1 MEEVLSLLSVPLS
14 EARKEKIFMNKKRNI
29 IIFVIILVLIIG
41 TVVGI
46 SLYLNNLKYKYELST
61 IQDNE
66 IQYYKLEQDG
76 KYGVIDKNGT
86 VVLQPTYASI
96 DIPNPTK
103 AVFIKSDDGQ
113 NYSAVDANG
122 SPLFTDYDSVEAISI
137 NSITSNIPYEKTV
150 LKYKIGGL
158 YGIMDFDGNE
168 ITSNIY
174 NSITNIDYKE
184 GNLRVEQNGSY
195 GVINIKGT
203 TVLKPEYD
211 AIMADGYYEEG
222 TKYDNAGFV
231 LRIVT
236 DDGYR
241 FGYADRTGKIILD
254 TLYNE
259 ITRLNDIE
267 GKEAYLVTSL
277 NGRYGVYKNNEEIL
291 ANEYTDISFDSNNN
305 LLIVEK
311 DQAQGVVDLQG
322 NNIVPIDYDSIIIGG
337 KYIDAQKGEETVVF
351 DAEGNN
357 LDTDII
363 SYNQV
368 SDLAIVIDK
377 NNNYNIVDS
386 SGNKKLR
393 DNYTYIEYFNNNYFI
408 VTKDSKT
415 GVIDG
420 NGNVLINLEYDAI
433 QEIDDTNAL
442 QAIKIDDNRT
452 DIIDSNM
459 NIHEGIANANVLKK
473 DNYIKVF
480 SETEMKY
487 YDFSGNEITYK
498 SLFPNNSLYASQSDG
513 KWGLVNNNGTVVVPY
528 EYDMVTEQNGNV
540 AGVKK
545 DGVWQV
551 VDANGQIVSDG
562 QFNLSWLDV
571 TFLGGYYKVNNSTN
585 GTVYSGTVQN

>member
-1 MEEVLSLLSVPLS
+1 
-14 EARKEKIFMNKKRNI
+14 MNKKKRNI
-29 IIFVIILVLIIG
+29 IIFIVILVLIIAG
-41 TVVGI
+41 VVGVSI
-46 SLYLNNLKYKYELST
+46 YLNNLRYQYELST
-61 IQDNE
+61 IQDSE

-76 KYGVIDKNGT
+76 KYGVIDKDGN

-96 DIPNPTK
+96 DIPNPTR

-113 NYSAVDANG
+113 NYTAVDGNG
-122 SPLFTDYDSVEAISI
+122 SQLFTDYESVEAITI

-150 LKYKIGGL
+150 LKYKLGGL
-158 YGIMDFDGNE
+158 YGLIDFDGNK
-168 ITSNIY
+168 ITENIY

-184 GNLRVEQNGSY
+184 GNLRVEQNGRY

-203 TVLKPEYD
+203 TILEPEYD
-211 AIMADGYYEEG
+211 AIMADGYYEEE
-222 TKYDNAGFV
+222 TKYEKAGFV

-241 FGYADRTGKIILD
+241 FGYADRTGKIVLD

-259 ITRLNDIE
+259 ISRLTEIE
-267 GKEAYLVTSL
+267 GDDVYLVTSS
-277 NGRYGVYKNNEEIL
+277 NGRYGLYKNNKEVL
-291 ANEYTDISFDSNNN
+291 ANEYTSISFDPNNN
-305 LLIVEK
+305 LLVVQK
-311 DQAQGVVDLQG
+311 DQAQGVVDLEG

-351 DAEGNN
+351 DSEGNN
-357 LDTDII
+357 LDTDIV

-393 DNYTYIEYFNNNYFI
+393 ENYTYIEYFNNNYFI
-408 VTKDSKT
+408 VTKDGKT

-420 NGNVLINLEYDAI
+420 NGSIAINIEYDAI
-433 QEIDDTNAL
+433 QAIDGTNAL
-442 QAIKIDDNRT
+442 QAIKTDENRT

-459 NIHEGIANANVLKK
+459 NAHEGIVNANVLKK
-473 DNYIKVF
+473 DNYIKIY

-498 SLFPNNSLYASQSDG
+498 SLFPNNSLYASQNNG
-513 KWGLVNNNGTVVVPY
+513 KWGLVDSNGTVVVPY

-545 DGVWQV
+545 DGVWQI
-551 VDANGQIVSDG
+551 VDTSGQFVSD
-562 QFNLSWLDV
+562 NNYSLSWLDV
-571 TFLGGYYKVNNSTN
+571 TFLGGYYKINNSTN
-585 GTVYSGTVQN
+585 GTVYSGTVRN

>member
-1 MEEVLSLLSVPLS
+1 
-14 EARKEKIFMNKKRNI
+14 MNKKNI
-29 IIFVIILVLIIG
+29 IIFIIVLVIIVAGVIG
-41 TVVGI
+41 VSI
-46 SLYLNNLKYKYELST
+46 YLKNLKYNYELSI
-61 IQDNE
+61 IQDSD
-66 IQYYKLEQDG
+66 IQYYKLEKDG
-76 KYGVIDKNGT
+76 LYGVIDKEGN
-86 VVLQPTYASI
+86 VVIEPKYASI

-103 AVFIKSDDGQ
+103 SVFIKSDDGK
-113 NYSAVDANG
+113 NYLAIDEKGNQ
-122 SPLFTDYDSVEAISI
+122 LFTDYDSVEAISI

-150 LKYKIGGL
+150 LKYKQGGL
-158 YGIMDFDGNE
+158 YGLIDFDGKK
-168 ITSNIY
+168 ITENIY

-184 GNLRVEQNGSY
+184 GNLKIEQNGSY

-203 TVLKPEYD
+203 TILEPVYD
-211 AIMADGYYEEG
+211 AIMADGYYDEE
-222 TKYDNAGFV
+222 TKYENAGFV

-241 FGYADRTGKIILD
+241 FGYADKKGKIILD

-259 ITRLNDIE
+259 ISRLTEVNGNDV
-267 GKEAYLVTSL
+267 YLVTST
-277 NGRYGVYKNNEEIL
+277 NGRYGLYKNNKEIL
-291 ANEYTDISFDSNNN
+291 ANEYTNISFDPNNN
-305 LLIVEK
+305 LLIVQK
-311 DQAQGVVDLQG
+311 DQAQGVVDLEG

-351 DAEGNN
+351 DSNGNN
-357 LDTDII
+357 LNTDIL

-386 SGNKKLR
+386 SGNKKLKET
-393 DNYTYIEYFNNNYFI
+393 YTYIEYFNSNYFI
-408 VTKDSKT
+408 VTKDGKT

-420 NGNVLINLEYDAI
+420 NGNVAINLNYDAI
-433 QEIDDTNAL
+433 QAIDGTNVL
-442 QAIKIDDNRT
+442 QAIKTDENRT

-459 NIHEGIANANVLKK
+459 NIHEGIVNANVVKK
-473 DNYIKVF
+473 DNYIKVY

-498 SLFPNNSLYASQSDG
+498 SLFPNNNLYASQSDG

-528 EYDMVTEQNGNV
+528 EYDMATEQNGNV

-551 VDANGQIVSDG
+551 VDTNGQIVSDS